1 LNTLKKANLKSKFI
15 REVHEITVTLTDEA
29 GLTNEYSFFVTFES
43 EEGEEVEA
51 VEQIEAQSE

>member
-1 LNTLKKANLKSKFI
+1 MIQEDELASMNGI
-15 REVHEITVTLTDEA
+15 HEIIVTLSDET

-43 EEGEEVEA
+43 EEGEEVEE